1 MVFKEL
7 EIQGFKS
14 FPDKVKITFDAGVTG
29 VVGPNGSG
37 KSNLSDAVRWVL
49 GETSS
54 RQLRAAGKME
64 DVIFGG
70 TRRRSAMGFASV
82 RLTLD
87 NTGHTLDV
95 DADEVTIGRKYYRS
109 GDSEYTING
118 QVCRLRDVYE
128 LLLDTGIGRDGYSVI
143 GQGRIA
149 EIVAAKSSERRE
161 IFEEAC
167 GIAKY
172 RYRKT
177 EAERR
182 LAAAGENLERLRDIL
197 GELESRVGP
206 LEKESAKA
214 QKFLELSEQR
224 KTLEVTLWTDSVH
237 RARDTVRQQVRDYET
252 AQADYERFDG
262 EAKAAEQEAEEI
274 RMQAQQLT
282 IAVERL
288 NGDIR
293 SITEQISG
301 SDSRIAVLEN
311 DILRNEESIAS
322 LRSEIEAG
330 EQDGAEADAALQ
342 RHRAVAAKMEAE
354 GEKLAAEID
363 ALNAE
368 LTKLADASNASGA
381 RKDTLRAEI
390 TDLTARR
397 TEAQVAQ
404 AAAEA
409 AEETARQRLPALEQA
424 VQEGTDQWETARQDL
439 TDTIRYREMLTENE
453 KQLANVRSGLEL
465 KLKNRK
471 AALDEADT
479 AEQRLG
485 RELDAARQRLSVLRE
500 LEKNM
505 DGYQNSVKAV
515 MRAAGA
521 RRLRGIIGPVS
532 AILKVE
538 PGCEVAVETAL
549 GAALQNIVVENE
561 AAAKAAIALLRSDNA
576 GRATFLPLDTVQP
589 GVFRGRLSGTA
600 RLASSL
606 VQADARYDN
615 IVSNLLGRIIVVE
628 DINEASR
635 VARDNGFRSRVVTMD
650 GQVINAGGS
659 FTGGSVQRS
668 AGLFTRKQEMEE
680 LRIRAAKLQKDC
692 LAAQEKTDQ
701 CKEQVDALQ
710 AELTATASEQ
720 ITAANDRVRA
730 EAEQKRLEAAAA
742 QLETARNARRQEIDT
757 LQAALADSRAKAE
770 DAAKLQ
776 AELTAKID
784 RRTAEMSRIAEG
796 DDSFLTRQNALAQDL
811 SAKRLEQVTRKKD
824 AELAYSQIA
833 ALEQRARDAAARRT
847 SLEESVA
854 ALAARSDACRA
865 EIADIRQTRADSQ
878 TTIAQKEA
886 EIREATQK
894 RLARQQAETETLARA
909 RTAAD
914 SREEMSREMAR
925 LAERKAA
932 AESEYDQTVAKLWDE
947 YQLSVSQAEALCV
960 EFDSLPALRA
970 QVADLRGKIRALG
983 SVNVSAIEEY
993 KEVKARYDALV
1004 TQVTDVEESRNELS
1018 RMISKLSAQMREI
1031 FTDSFRAINENFGRV
1046 FAELFGGGEASLML
1060 EDESDVLSSGIG
1072 IRVAPPGKVI
1082 KNLEALSG
1090 GEQAL
1095 VAISIYFAILAV
1107 NPAPFCILDEIEA
1120 ALDDANVVRFAQYL
1134 RRVSDKTQFIVITHR
1149 RGTMEEADV
1158 LYGVTMQE
1166 QGVSRMLTINLN
1178 DVEKELKIR

>member
-368 LTKLADASNASGA
+368 LEQLADASNARGA

-390 TDLTARR
+390 TDLTAKR

-635 VARDNGFRSRVVTMD
+635 VARDNGFRGRVVTMD

-742 QLETARNARRQEIDT
+742 HNDEGVVRQ
-757 LQAALADSRAKAE
+757 
-770 DAAKLQ
+770 
-776 AELTAKID
+776 
-784 RRTAEMSRIAEG
+784 
-796 DDSFLTRQNALAQDL
+796 
-811 SAKRLEQVTRKKD
+811 
-824 AELAYSQIA
+824 
-833 ALEQRARDAAARRT
+833 
-847 SLEESVA
+847 
-854 ALAARSDACRA
+854 LAAM
-865 EIADIRQTRADSQ
+865 IPTFTPTR
-878 TTIAQKEA
+878 EN
-886 EIREATQK
+886 
-894 RLARQQAETETLARA
+894 L
-909 RTAAD
+909 
-914 SREEMSREMAR
+914 
-925 LAERKAA
+925 
-932 AESEYDQTVAKLWDE
+932 KL
-947 YQLSVSQAEALCV
+947 
-960 EFDSLPALRA
+960 
-970 QVADLRGKIRALG
+970 
-983 SVNVSAIEEY
+983 
-993 KEVKARYDALV
+993 
-1004 TQVTDVEESRNELS
+1004 
-1018 RMISKLSAQMREI
+1018 
-1031 FTDSFRAINENFGRV
+1031 
-1046 FAELFGGGEASLML
+1046 
-1060 EDESDVLSSGIG
+1060 
-1072 IRVAPPGKVI
+1072 
-1082 KNLEALSG
+1082 
-1090 GEQAL
+1090 
-1095 VAISIYFAILAV
+1095 
-1107 NPAPFCILDEIEA
+1107 
-1120 ALDDANVVRFAQYL
+1120 
-1134 RRVSDKTQFIVITHR
+1134 
-1149 RGTMEEADV
+1149 
-1158 LYGVTMQE
+1158 
-1166 QGVSRMLTINLN
+1166 
-1178 DVEKELKIR
+1178 

>member
-368 LTKLADASNASGA
+368 LEQLADASNASGA

-390 TDLTARR
+390 TDLTAKR

-668 AGLFTRKQEMEE
+668 AGLFTRKQEM
-680 LRIRAAKLQKDC
+680 
-692 LAAQEKTDQ
+692 
-701 CKEQVDALQ
+701 
-710 AELTATASEQ
+710 
-720 ITAANDRVRA
+720 
-730 EAEQKRLEAAAA
+730 
-742 QLETARNARRQEIDT
+742 
-757 LQAALADSRAKAE
+757 
-770 DAAKLQ
+770 
-776 AELTAKID
+776 
-784 RRTAEMSRIAEG
+784 
-796 DDSFLTRQNALAQDL
+796 
-811 SAKRLEQVTRKKD
+811 
-824 AELAYSQIA
+824 
-833 ALEQRARDAAARRT
+833 
-847 SLEESVA
+847 
-854 ALAARSDACRA
+854 
-865 EIADIRQTRADSQ
+865 
-878 TTIAQKEA
+878 
-886 EIREATQK
+886 
-894 RLARQQAETETLARA
+894 
-909 RTAAD
+909 
-914 SREEMSREMAR
+914 
-925 LAERKAA
+925 
-932 AESEYDQTVAKLWDE
+932 
-947 YQLSVSQAEALCV
+947 
-960 EFDSLPALRA
+960 
-970 QVADLRGKIRALG
+970 
-983 SVNVSAIEEY
+983 
-993 KEVKARYDALV
+993 
-1004 TQVTDVEESRNELS
+1004 
-1018 RMISKLSAQMREI
+1018 
-1031 FTDSFRAINENFGRV
+1031 
-1046 FAELFGGGEASLML
+1046 
-1060 EDESDVLSSGIG
+1060 
-1072 IRVAPPGKVI
+1072 
-1082 KNLEALSG
+1082 
-1090 GEQAL
+1090 
-1095 VAISIYFAILAV
+1095 
-1107 NPAPFCILDEIEA
+1107 
-1120 ALDDANVVRFAQYL
+1120 
-1134 RRVSDKTQFIVITHR
+1134 
-1149 RGTMEEADV
+1149 
-1158 LYGVTMQE
+1158 
-1166 QGVSRMLTINLN
+1166 
-1178 DVEKELKIR
+1178 

>member
-70 TRRRSAMGFASV
+70 TRRRGAMGFASV

-87 NTGHTLDV
+87 NASHTFDV

-118 QVCRLRDVYE
+118 QVCRLKDVYE

-214 QKFLELSEQR
+214 EKFLELAAQR
-224 KTLEVTLWTDSVH
+224 KTLEVTLWTDGVH
-237 RARDTVRQQVRDYET
+237 RAREAVRQQVRDYET
-252 AQADYERFDG
+252 AQADYERFDR
-262 EAKAAEQEAEEI
+262 ETKAAEQEAEEI

-301 SDSRIAVLEN
+301 SESRIAVLEN
-311 DILRNEESIAS
+311 DILRNEESAAS
-322 LRSEIEAG
+322 LRQEIAAG
-330 EQDGAEADAALQ
+330 EQDSTEAAAALQ
-342 RHRAVAAKMEAE
+342 RHRAVAKTMEAE
-354 GEKLAAEID
+354 GEKLAAEIE

-368 LTKLADASNASGA
+368 IARLTDASTASGA
-381 RKDTLRAEI
+381 RKDSLRAEL
-390 TDLTARR
+390 TGLTAQR

-409 AEETARQRLPALEQA
+409 AEGTARQRLPALEQSLQDA
-424 VQEGTDQWETARQDL
+424 TAQRDEAKQDL
-439 TDTIRYREMLTENE
+439 EDTVKYRRMLEENE

-465 KLKNRK
+465 KLKGRK
-471 AALDEADT
+471 AALNEADN

-521 RRLRGIIGPVS
+521 RRLRGVIGPVS

-549 GAALQNIVVENE
+549 GGALQNIVVENE
-561 AAAKAAIALLRSDNA
+561 AAAKAAIALLRNDNA

-606 VQADARYDN
+606 VQADRRYDN
-615 IVSNLLGRIIVVE
+615 IVSNLLGRIIVVD

-635 VARDNGFRSRVVTMD
+635 VARDNGYHNKVVTLD
-650 GQVINAGGS
+650 GQVVNAGGS

-680 LRIRAAKLQKDC
+680 LRIKAAKLQKDC

-720 ITAANDRVRA
+720 ITAANDKVRA
-730 EAEQKRLEAAAA
+730 EAEQKRLEAAVQ
-742 QLETARNARRQEIDT
+742 QLETARSNGQQQIDA
-757 LQAALADSRAKAE
+757 LQAALAESRSKADE
-770 DAAKLQ
+770 AAALQ
-776 AELTAKID
+776 AQLTAKID
-784 RRTAEMSRIAEG
+784 LLTAEMNRIAEG
-796 DDSFLTRQNALAQDL
+796 DDSFLARQSELSQKL
-811 SAKRLEQVTRKKD
+811 SAKRLEQVTRQKD

-833 ALEQRARDAAARRT
+833 ALEQRAQDAAARRA
-847 SLEESVA
+847 SLEESLA
-854 ALAARSDACRA
+854 ALAQRSESCRT
-865 EIADIRQTRADSQ
+865 EIAAIRQAKTDSQ
-878 TTIAQKEA
+878 TEIAAKEKA
-886 EIREATQK
+886 IREATEK
-894 RLARQQAETETLARA
+894 RLERQQAETETLARA
-909 RTAAD
+909 RTSAD
-914 SREEMSREMAR
+914 SREEMGREMAR

-932 AESEYDQTVAKLWDE
+932 AETEYDQTVAKLWDE
-947 YQLSVSQAEALCV
+947 YQLSVSQAEELCI
-960 EFDSLPALRA
+960 EFESLTALRA

-1004 TQVTDVEESRNELS
+1004 RQVTDVEESRSELS
-1018 RMISKLSAQMREI
+1018 RMISKLSAQMKEI
-1031 FTDSFRAINENFGRV
+1031 FSDSFRAINENFGRV
-1046 FAELFGGGEASLML
+1046 FTELFGGGEASLVL
-1060 EDESDVLSSGIG
+1060 EDESDVLSCGIG

-1149 RGTMEEADV
+1149 RGTMEAANV

-1166 QGVSRMLTINLN
+1166 DGVSKL
-1178 DVEKELKIR
+1178 LKLDLEQVDATLVS

>member
-390 TDLTARR
+390 TDLTAKR

-680 LRIRAAKLQKDC
+680 LRIRAAKMQKDC

-811 SAKRLEQVTRKKD
+811 SAKRLEQVTRQKD

-1134 RRVSDKTQFIVITHR
+1134 RQVSDKTQFIVITHR
-1149 RGTMEEADV
+1149 RGTMEAANV

-1166 QGVSRMLTINLN
+1166 DGVSKL
-1178 DVEKELKIR
+1178 LKLDLEQVDATLVS

>member
-390 TDLTARR
+390 TDLTAKR

-409 AEETARQRLPALEQA
+409 AGETARQRLPALEQA

-757 LQAALADSRAKAE
+757 LQAALADSRTKAE

-811 SAKRLEQVTRKKD
+811 SAKRLEQVTRQKD

-1031 FTDSFRAINENFGRV
+1031 FTDSFRAINENFSRV
-1046 FAELFGGGEASLML
+1046 FTELFGGGEASLML

-1149 RGTMEEADV
+1149 RGTMEAANV

-1166 QGVSRMLTINLN
+1166 DGVSKL
-1178 DVEKELKIR
+1178 LKLDLEQVDATLVS

>member
-368 LTKLADASNASGA
+368 LEQLADASNASGA

-390 TDLTARR
+390 TDLTAKR

-424 VQEGTDQWETARQDL
+424 MQEGTDQWETARQDL

-757 LQAALADSRAKAE
+757 LQAALADSCAKAE

-811 SAKRLEQVTRKKD
+811 SAKRLEQVTRQKD

-1149 RGTMEEADV
+1149 RGTMEAANV

-1166 QGVSRMLTINLN
+1166 DGVSKL
-1178 DVEKELKIR
+1178 LKLDLEQVDATLVS